1 MTAQNLSYDSIQNL
15 ETMPASRIFA
25 LEILI
30 KSGEKKPSKYILKKR
45 LIMKMLQTNLQEV
58 ETAADLQKMLEEN
71 ENVMVCCG
79 RMGPMCIPVYEVM
92 EEIEDEYT
100 NVKFA
105 VMAFDSPEAG
115 VIRNAPECRGFM
127 GLPFTMYYK
136 NGKVV
141 KATSSIQNF
150 KQVTTILD
158 ENFGK
163 N

>member
-1 MTAQNLSYDSIQNL
+1 
-15 ETMPASRIFA
+15 
-25 LEILI
+25 
-30 KSGEKKPSKYILKKR
+30 
-45 LIMKMLQTNLQEV
+45 MLQTNLHEV
-58 ETAADLQKMLEEN
+58 ESASELQKMLEEN

-92 EEIEDEYT
+92 EEIEEDYSH
-100 NVKFA
+100 VKFA

-141 KATSSIQNF
+141 NATSSIQNF
-150 KQVTTILD
+150 KQVTSILD
-158 ENFGK
+158 NSFSK
-163 N
+163 